1 MKNEK
6 NYDAILEVITEVLVT
21 TQVVWEVTSHR
32 LLGFFEGHW
41 LLAVC
46 TA

>member
-6 NYDAILEVITEVLVT
+6 LYDVILEVITEVLMT
-21 TQVVWEVTSHR
+21 TQGVWDMTSHR
-32 LLGFFEGHW
+32 LVGFFEGQQ
-41 LLAVC
+41 LLPIF